1 MRKCNNIKDCHK
13 LEVIG
18 EDNSAIR
25 VYCSECGAQTRIGKD
40 KNGNPN
46 NWDVG
51 IWFKRDYLQAPSTL
65 FYKYAGAKG
74 VNVV

>member
-1 MRKCNNIKDCHK
+1 MRKCDNIRDCHT

-25 VYCSECGAQTRIGKD
+25 VYCKECGAQERIGKD

-51 IWFKRDYLQAPSTL
+51 VLFKRDYLQPPSTL
-65 FYKYAGAKG
+65 YYKYAGRKG
-74 VNVV
+74 INT